1 MEGEGEVLHPLR
13 EVQRLRLREV
23 VEAEHHR
30 RLQVEVVVAHLQKA
44 MAGAVVHLMME
55 LVEEA
60 DHRMELEVAVDL
72 LRPGM
77 LAEPV
82 VIWEKE
88 LEMDYLS
95 DLYV

>member
-30 RLQVEVVVAHLQKA
+30 RLQVEVVEAHLQKA
-44 MAGAVVHLMME
+44 MAGAGVHLMME